1 MMNERIRELGDF
13 MYGYAA
19 GGTSHNDG
27 LRFALLIAK
36 ECISHIESSIIADN
50 IEQSRVKTNC
60 INAIKEYFG
69 VE

>member
-1 MMNERIRELGDF
+1 MNRRIRELGNF
-13 MYGYAA
+13 MYGHAA

-36 ECISHIESSIIADN
+36 ECISHLESSIIVDN

-69 VE
+69 VEE